1 MILGLSQPMLIWRV
15 SPSDLAIILAK
26 ITLLAKWAIPADR
39 QAHIYIMKC
48 GSMDKSIDPVKF
60 MTVGRQ
66 ISVAG
71 ELRQSSLVE

>member
-1 MILGLSQPMLIWRV
+1 MGNTGKSAGAHLHYEVRV
-15 SPSDLAIILAK
+15 N
-26 ITLLAKWAIPADR
+26 
-39 QAHIYIMKC
+39 
-48 GSMDKSIDPVKF
+48 GKSIDPVKF